1 MRGEIVITKD
11 AKSDALFLHDARKW
25 QVLEMQILST
35 KYLRFDSNG
44 LLTLKKKNP
53 PRGVGM
59 GYGVEII
66 RVAIN
71 LLLLIYPLVK
81 LDMWQLTQAC

>member
-44 LLTLKKKNP
+44 LLTLKKKIP
-53 PRGVGM
+53 PEGSGW
-59 GYGVEII
+59 
-66 RVAIN
+66 
-71 LLLLIYPLVK
+71 
-81 LDMWQLTQAC
+81 DMELKSLEWQLICYY